1 MSANDWLILQIFQI
15 GDGETRAEVA
25 MDVRNQQPSERE
37 AERMQAHREELVERI
52 ARAVPEDGTTQPLQG
67 LHLNRRS
74 SPEASLLEARAAVCV
89 FR

>member
-1 MSANDWLILQIFQI
+1 M
-15 GDGETRAEVA
+15 
-25 MDVRNQQPSERE
+25 NQKPSERE
-37 AERMQAHREELVERI
+37 AELLQANREELVERI